1 MMTQENAFDLK
12 DQVAVVTGANGVLIS
27 AMARELAGRGAKVAL
42 LSRNQE
48 KLEALKTSIAESGG
62 TAIALA
68 GDVTSLDSLRDA
80 AAKVKDTF
88 GRVDLLVNGAGG
100 NHPDA
105 TAMPG
110 KKTFFELPAD
120 AMRFVTELN
129 FLGTVLPCQVFGEMM
144 KAQGSGSIVN
154 ISSMA
159 GLKPLTR
166 VMGYAAAKAAI
177 NNFTEWLSVYMATE
191 VDPSI
196 RVNAIAPGF
205 FLTEQNRFLLT
216 NEDGGLTDR
225 GQTIIDHT
233 PQGRFGEPED
243 LLSTLV
249 WLASPGAAFITG
261 IVVPVDG
268 GFQAFGGV

>member
-1 MMTQENAFDLK
+1 MFDLK

-27 AMARELAGRGAKVAL
+27 EMAKELARQGCKVAL
-42 LSRNQE
+42 LSRNAD
-48 KLEALKTSIAESGG
+48 KLKQLTADIEAAGG
-62 TAIALA
+62 NAMAIA
-68 GDVTSLDSLRDA
+68 GDVTSQASMQA
-80 AAKVKDTF
+80 AADQVLATW

-110 KKTFFELPAD
+110 KNTFFDLAPEAFK
-120 AMRFVTELN
+120 FVTELN
-129 FLGTVLPCQVFGEMM
+129 LIGTVLPCQIFGRIM
-144 KAQGSGSIVN
+144 KDQQSGNIIN
-154 ISSMA
+154 ISSMTA
-159 GLKPLTR
+159 FKPLTR
-166 VMGYAAAKAAI
+166 VVGYAAAKAAV
-177 NNFTEWLSVYMATE
+177 NNFTEWLAVYMAKE
-191 VDPSI
+191 VSPAI

-216 NEDGGLTDR
+216 NEDGSLTAR

-233 PQGRFGEPED
+233 PQGRYGEPED

-249 WLASPGAAFITG
+249 WLAGDGAKFITG

-268 GFQAFGGV
+268 GFQAFSGV

>member
-1 MMTQENAFDLK
+1 MSSFELT

-27 AMARELAGRGAKVAL
+27 AMAKELAAHGAKVAL
-42 LSRNQE
+42 LSRNAE
-48 KLEALKTSIAESGG
+48 KLAALTATINEAGG
-62 TAIALA
+62 TAIAIQ
-68 GDVTSLDSLRDA
+68 GDVTSEESLRA
-80 AAKVKDTF
+80 AAAVVKETF
-88 GRVDLLVNGAGG
+88 GRVDILVNGAGG

-110 KKTFFELPAD
+110 KKTFFELPPEGL
-120 AMRFVTELN
+120 RFVTDLN
-129 FLGTVLPCQVFGEMM
+129 LIGTVLPCQIFGEIMQEQ
-144 KAQGSGSIVN
+144 KSGHIIN
-154 ISSMA
+154 ISSMS
-159 GLKPLTR
+159 GFKPLTR
-166 VMGYAAAKAAI
+166 VMGYSAAKAAI

-216 NEDGGLTDR
+216 NEDGSLTAR

-243 LLSTLV
+243 LLSTLI
-249 WLASPGAAFITG
+249 WLAAPGAAFITG

>member
-1 MMTQENAFDLK
+1 MMKDDAFTLDGK
-12 DQVAVVTGANGVLIS
+12 VAVVTGANGVLIS
-27 AMARELAGRGAKVAL
+27 AMAKELAGRGAKVAL

-48 KLEALKTSIAESGG
+48 KLAGLEAEIKQAGG
-62 TAIALA
+62 TAEAMA
-68 GDVTSLDSLRDA
+68 GDVTSEESLRA
-80 AAKVKDTF
+80 VASRVKERW

-100 NHPDA
+100 NSPDA

-110 KKTFFELPAD
+110 KKTFFDLAPD
-120 AMRFVTELN
+120 ALRFVTDLN
-129 FLGTVLPCQVFGEMM
+129 LIGTIMPCQIFGEMM
-144 KAQGSGSIVN
+144 RDQASGTIIN
-154 ISSMA
+154 ISSMS
-159 GLKPLTR
+159 GFKPLTR
-166 VMGYAAAKAAI
+166 VVGYSAAKAAI
-177 NNFTEWLSVYMATE
+177 NSFTEWLSVYMATE
-191 VDPSI
+191 ISPNI

-216 NEDGGLTDR
+216 NEDGSLTDR

-233 PQGRFGEPED
+233 PQGRYGEPED

-249 WLASPGAAFITG
+249 WLASPGASFITG

>member
-1 MMTQENAFDLK
+1 MFDLK

-27 AMARELAGRGAKVAL
+27 EMAKELAARGCKVAL
-42 LSRNQE
+42 LSRNAD
-48 KLEALKTSIAESGG
+48 KLKDLTATIEAAGG
-62 TAIALA
+62 TAIAIA
-68 GDVTSLDSLRDA
+68 GDVTSQDSLEA
-80 AAKVKDTF
+80 AAKTVMDTW

-110 KKTFFELPAD
+110 KNTFFDLAPEAFK
-120 AMRFVTELN
+120 FVTELN
-129 FLGTVLPCQVFGEMM
+129 LIGTVLPCQIFGKIM
-144 KAQGSGSIVN
+144 KEQQSGNIIN
-154 ISSMA
+154 ISSMTA
-159 GLKPLTR
+159 FKPLTR
-166 VMGYAAAKAAI
+166 VVGYAAAKAAV
-177 NNFTEWLSVYMATE
+177 NNFTEWLAVYMAQE
-191 VDPSI
+191 VNPAI

-216 NEDGGLTDR
+216 NEDGSLTAR

-233 PQGRFGEPED
+233 PQARYGEPED

-249 WLASPGAAFITG
+249 WLASDGAKFITG

-268 GFQAFGGV
+268 GFQAFSGV